1 MNSYAIES
9 NVPLIIYIMRG
20 LLQLK
25 TWTKIYRKG
34 SACSY
39 IINDILYGL
48 NVTYI
53 DKRLKDQYFKDK

>member
-9 NVPLIIYIMRG
+9 NVPLITYIMRG
-20 LLQLK
+20 LLK

-39 IINDILYGL
+39 VINDILYGL
-48 NVTYI
+48 NVTYT